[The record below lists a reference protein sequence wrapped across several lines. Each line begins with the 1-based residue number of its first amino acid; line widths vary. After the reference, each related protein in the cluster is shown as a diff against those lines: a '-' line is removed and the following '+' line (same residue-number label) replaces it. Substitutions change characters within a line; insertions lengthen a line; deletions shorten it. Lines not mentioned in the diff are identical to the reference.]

1 MIHSH
6 SKPSKHLPTATS
18 VTKSAS
24 FIHYGDTSKRKRHR
38 SSYKDLYLDKVNF
51 VPIDAPFLSQRRDSG
66 YSMFYQNSSFNISQ
80 VEDNGIVPLQETRST
95 INLNVNLGKCE
106 IPLSRVKSI
115 SYVNPKNNKKKLRRV
130 QTISPS
136 KTKYKGSSF
145 MGSSPKL
152 KKGND
157 YYILGDIDKEHNDSS
172 TTEQD
177 GRFQNVKSVGIL
189 KTKYNS
195 STLSNLVLGRKYIL
209 TEDKEDSYINEN
221 NMKSKFFNST
231 KKLDSIEGTLI
242 DNNEK
247 DYDDFNEIRNRL
259 EGGTMNNDSDGDIT
273 PINFRKEKINGRGNK
288 EVLFENKE
296 FDLSPINSKLTDN
309 KENKGTKE
317 DFILE
322 NSNEDIKRNLN
333 EGNLENEINKRK
345 NSTQKSLKSSHQ
357 TLLKNVNSKGQ
368 KTPNN
373 QKENEEGKSLNNS
386 KITKSNKSLKSQSSI
401 KKLNKTKE
409 GENKDGK
416 SKNINSNT
424 NKTLTKVNL
433 SKDNLSKSQ
442 RSLKKGDSNN
452 GGKNKVINN
461 KQDSNKGKEPQALKA
476 KNKIIQEKNESNNNT
491 DKKVT
496 NQTDNGLLNKEGC
509 SKENDLQGNNNQNT
523 KDSQLAEL
531 ANVLLSDKNGSLS
544 NKDDIIVI
552 SDSKENGKDSKK
564 TIHQKQ
570 FTKLSKLINDEE
582 EEYEVEEDDEG
593 GYLSYEEEI
602 KEVDEENEDSFRTT
616 KTKGLSNHTSKGTF
630 NHKKILRKKQN
641 KRSNSEVPENVNL
654 EEDGS
659 SNNTNPIKGKRRRVK
674 SRTAMPKDIKEI
686 NSSLDNKDSTSKN
699 ENQDSNKKNSL
710 NKENKNNTIHN
721 DNNNTL
727 QNENINNT
735 KTQTQNN
742 NNNQL
747 LSKEEITGNN
757 NLHNQKKENH
767 LISKSEACFNSE
779 DINNPLYKLK
789 TIITEEKPNYIT
801 IGLKQRVPPL
811 QMDSLSNSNIDFE
824 PLKSENSNS
833 RRGFNSF
840 AKRLYSKNRTF
851 TNPNNESKDINS
863 DSYRAE
869 IDDFINKIK
878 EKNRTKEEQLSQ
890 LKNQKEEELKHL
902 RQKTELLQKQREE
915 AKQRRS
921 VLFSFNTA
929 DKSKASNKDLHKN
942 SILSASKAKL
952 FDDFSFD
959 ITYKPFSTEVK
970 EDVKKEYS
978 FFDINKYH
986 DIKKNYTTSKEK
998 SKFGKYKVDN
1008 YPQQKNIY
1016 LNKVKEDMKTISIKK
1031 KSPRDK
1037 YWNLFNSN
1045 IQRQKVEGNFVM
1057 PANSLDDVLESKDNY
1072 IFTKNNI

>member
-51 VPIDAPFLSQRRDSG
+51 VPIDAPVLSQRRDSG

-309 KENKGTKE
+309 KEIKGTKE

-433 SKDNLSKSQ
+433 
-442 RSLKKGDSNN
+442 
-452 GGKNKVINN
+452 
-461 KQDSNKGKEPQALKA
+461 
-476 KNKIIQEKNESNNNT
+476 
-491 DKKVT
+491 
-496 NQTDNGLLNKEGC
+496 
-509 SKENDLQGNNNQNT
+509 
-523 KDSQLAEL
+523 
-531 ANVLLSDKNGSLS
+531 
-544 NKDDIIVI
+544 
-552 SDSKENGKDSKK
+552 
-564 TIHQKQ
+564 
-570 FTKLSKLINDEE
+570 
-582 EEYEVEEDDEG
+582 
-593 GYLSYEEEI
+593 
-602 KEVDEENEDSFRTT
+602 
-616 KTKGLSNHTSKGTF
+616 
-630 NHKKILRKKQN
+630 
-641 KRSNSEVPENVNL
+641 
-654 EEDGS
+654 
-659 SNNTNPIKGKRRRVK
+659 
-674 SRTAMPKDIKEI
+674 
-686 NSSLDNKDSTSKN
+686 
-699 ENQDSNKKNSL
+699 
-710 NKENKNNTIHN
+710 
-721 DNNNTL
+721 
-727 QNENINNT
+727 
-735 KTQTQNN
+735 
-742 NNNQL
+742 
-747 LSKEEITGNN
+747 
-757 NLHNQKKENH
+757 
-767 LISKSEACFNSE
+767 
-779 DINNPLYKLK
+779 
-789 TIITEEKPNYIT
+789 
-801 IGLKQRVPPL
+801 
-811 QMDSLSNSNIDFE
+811 
-824 PLKSENSNS
+824 
-833 RRGFNSF
+833 
-840 AKRLYSKNRTF
+840 
-851 TNPNNESKDINS
+851 
-863 DSYRAE
+863 
-869 IDDFINKIK
+869 
-878 EKNRTKEEQLSQ
+878 
-890 LKNQKEEELKHL
+890 
-902 RQKTELLQKQREE
+902 
-915 AKQRRS
+915 
-921 VLFSFNTA
+921 
-929 DKSKASNKDLHKN
+929 
-942 SILSASKAKL
+942 
-952 FDDFSFD
+952 
-959 ITYKPFSTEVK
+959 
-970 EDVKKEYS
+970 
-978 FFDINKYH
+978 
-986 DIKKNYTTSKEK
+986 
-998 SKFGKYKVDN
+998 
-1008 YPQQKNIY
+1008 
-1016 LNKVKEDMKTISIKK
+1016 
-1031 KSPRDK
+1031 
-1037 YWNLFNSN
+1037 
-1045 IQRQKVEGNFVM
+1045 
-1057 PANSLDDVLESKDNY
+1057 
-1072 IFTKNNI
+1072 